1 MSHNLRKFTHV
12 EACCVAFERGV
23 RDGDCDRAARRGRGI
38 DCAAL
43 YKVDVP
49 PRDVEH
55 RAGSERILEYGKT
68 ATYILTG
75 LVALKSARLN
85 CQSGTNN

>member
-1 MSHNLRKFTHV
+1 MSDRQTCKKCQEVSMSHNLRKFTHV

-55 RAGSERILEYGKT
+55 SEPVKRGFSEH
-68 ATYILTG
+68 
-75 LVALKSARLN
+75 
-85 CQSGTNN
+85 